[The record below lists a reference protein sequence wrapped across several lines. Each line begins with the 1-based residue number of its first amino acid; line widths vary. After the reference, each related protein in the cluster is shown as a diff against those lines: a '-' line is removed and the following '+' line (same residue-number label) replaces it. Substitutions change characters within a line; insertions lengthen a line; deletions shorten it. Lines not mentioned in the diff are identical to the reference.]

1 MLLGRVYEVIERCR
15 RSLRYLVPA
24 NRFAEYALQPNPEI
38 KKKDVVWFALNEG
51 WPLFA
56 YAGIWTTHGVCE
68 VLSKCPESN
77 SVTNERVLDR
87 RSRSLTDIRRTAND
101 NTR

>member
-24 NRFAEYALQPNPEI
+24 NSFAEYAPEPNPET
-38 KKKDVVWFALNEG
+38 KKKDAAWFALNED

-68 VLSKCPESN
+68 VLRN
-77 SVTNERVLDR
+77 VLN
-87 RSRSLTDIRRTAND
+87 LIL
-101 NTR
+101 